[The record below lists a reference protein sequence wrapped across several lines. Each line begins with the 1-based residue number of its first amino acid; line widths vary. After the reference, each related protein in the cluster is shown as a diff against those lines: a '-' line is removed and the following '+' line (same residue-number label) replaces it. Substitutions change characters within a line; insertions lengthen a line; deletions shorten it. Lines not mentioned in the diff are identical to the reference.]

1 MERADMAGADMNW
14 NTPWRGILVT
24 LCGVLA
30 WPVHAGEIGL
40 QLYSLRHQLADNQP
54 EAIAQVRAWGFQV
67 VEGAGG
73 LDPDGSRALKAQ
85 LDANGL
91 TLVSVGTSFEE
102 LHDQP
107 EAVVERARV
116 FGAKLAMLAW
126 IPHDGARGFTLEDAQ
141 DAVEVL
147 NRAGALL
154 AQQGITLQYHLHG
167 YEFMPH
173 GEGTLA
179 DYMITGVTDA
189 QFQMDVFWIKQGGAD
204 PVALLQKYPG
214 RFVSL
219 HLKDREPGTPDSTDG
234 QADDDSNVVLG
245 SGDVGI
251 AAVLEEARRQGIRYW
266 FIEDESSRVLEQIPL
281 SLEYLE
287 SLPH

>member
-1 MERADMAGADMNW
+1 
-14 NTPWRGILVT
+14 
-24 LCGVLA
+24 
-30 WPVHAGEIGL
+30 
-40 QLYSLRHQLADNQP
+40 
-54 EAIAQVRAWGFQV
+54 
-67 VEGAGG
+67 
-73 LDPDGSRALKAQ
+73 
-85 LDANGL
+85 
-91 TLVSVGTSFEE
+91 
-102 LHDQP
+102 
-107 EAVVERARV
+107 
-116 FGAKLAMLAW
+116 
-126 IPHDGARGFTLEDAQ
+126 
-141 DAVEVL
+141 
-147 NRAGALL
+147 
-154 AQQGITLQYHLHG
+154 
-167 YEFMPH
+167 
-173 GEGTLA
+173 
-179 DYMITGVTDA
+179 VTDA